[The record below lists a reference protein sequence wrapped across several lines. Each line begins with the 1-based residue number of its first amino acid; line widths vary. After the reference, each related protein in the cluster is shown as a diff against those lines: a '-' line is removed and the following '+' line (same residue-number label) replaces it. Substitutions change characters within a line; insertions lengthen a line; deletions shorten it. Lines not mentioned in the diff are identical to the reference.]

1 LGAGGMG
8 VVYLAVRDDGAF
20 RKNVALK
27 LLRGNATSS
36 DMVQRFHQERQV
48 LADLDHPNIARILD
62 GGQTPDGLPYYVM
75 DFVDGEPLDR
85 YCDSQTLDLA
95 DRIRL
100 FQQVVRAVQY
110 LHEHLVVHRDLKH
123 SNIMVTRDGVVKL
136 LDFGIAKVQANMA
149 QAPDLTS
156 PDFRIL
162 TPNYASPEQVSGGA
176 VSKASD
182 IYSLGVILYQL
193 LTGRLPHE
201 NPSDK
206 LLKDPP
212 LPSANIR
219 QDLQRT
225 PETTN
230 QLRRRIVGDLD
241 QIVLLCLRRDPRQ
254 RYASAADLAA
264 DLDRFL
270 EGRSVIAR
278 REPVMERAVRYL
290 KRKRVAVGVGAL
302 LVIACGTGAWQAVL
316 ADSQTKLARSRE
328 AEVRRLLDE
337 LGQRGKKG
345 AVVRKAGNRNP
356 QASGGESG
364 SAAEDVRQ
372 LRRIIQ
378 RDLAFGGTRQVTL
391 SPERR
396 DLLDRSSGYLDG
408 MSPYAAADS
417 ELALEVAGA
426 YQEIGML
433 YQYGYRDRALHAF
446 TNADI
451 VLAGIAAGDPGE
463 GAYRTQWIA
472 IADMIRALGGDVPAW
487 VARPASRTQVAAIP
501 NAPPRGQTAIP
512 SPAVEVSPVPA
523 APPPAQVSQAEYAEV
538 RRLYVHASSS
548 AATAED
554 IVRQLQAGAA
564 REGQTLHSDVTQK
577 INNMRAALDEA
588 RQDLE
593 SGSLAAAR
601 ENILAAETHAAR
613 VIKAGGGR

>member
-1 LGAGGMG
+1 MDTARFLRIRSIFDEAAQLPAAEWDGYLRTACSGDSQLLDEVRALLVQYDKAPASVAPAPNAPPAAVTIGPYRVLRQLGAGGMG

-62 GGQTPDGLPYYVM
+62 GGQTAEGLPYYVM

-95 DRIRL
+95 DRIRV
-100 FQQVVRAVQY
+100 FQQVVGAVQY

-136 LDFGIAKVQANMA
+136 LDFGIAKVQAHVA

-156 PDFRIL
+156 PDYRLL

-264 DLDRFL
+264 DLGRFL

-278 REPVMERAVRYL
+278 REPVMERAVRFL

-337 LGQRGKKG
+337 LAQRGKKG
-345 AVVRKAGNRNP
+345 GPPRKAGNRKF
-356 QASGGESG
+356 AGFGRESG
-364 SAAEDVRQ
+364 AALKTCGSFAASYNATSRSEDRGRV
-372 LRRIIQ
+372 
-378 RDLAFGGTRQVTL
+378 
-391 SPERR
+391 SCP
-396 DLLDRSSGYLDG
+396 
-408 MSPYAAADS
+408 PNAA
-417 ELALEVAGA
+417 
-426 YQEIGML
+426 
-433 YQYGYRDRALHAF
+433 
-446 TNADI
+446 TC
-451 VLAGIAAGDPGE
+451 
-463 GAYRTQWIA
+463 WIA
-472 IADMIRALGGDVPAW
+472 VRATWMG
-487 VARPASRTQVAAIP
+487 
-501 NAPPRGQTAIP
+501 
-512 SPAVEVSPVPA
+512 
-523 APPPAQVSQAEYAEV
+523 
-538 RRLYVHASSS
+538 
-548 AATAED
+548 
-554 IVRQLQAGAA
+554 
-564 REGQTLHSDVTQK
+564 
-577 INNMRAALDEA
+577 
-588 RQDLE
+588 
-593 SGSLAAAR
+593 
-601 ENILAAETHAAR
+601 
-613 VIKAGGGR
+613 